1 MTDNN
6 FDRHLTHVPHQWKD
20 PLVDVVDTAEA
31 IMHALKDWGLDK
43 SPELIVGLTRL
54 ALEREKVLHERHRE
68 TEARLAP

>member
-1 MTDNN
+1 MTNNN
-6 FDRHLTHVPHQWKD
+6 FDRHLAHVPYQWKD

-31 IMHALKDWGLDK
+31 IMRALKDWELDK

-54 ALEREKVLHERHRE
+54 ALEREQVLHERHSE

>member
-1 MTDNN
+1 MTNNN
-6 FDRHLTHVPHQWKD
+6 FDRRLTHVPHQWKG

-31 IMHALKDWGLDK
+31 VMCALKDWGLDK

-54 ALEREKVLHERHRE
+54 AFEREQVLHERHSE